1 VAGTGEEILRAS
13 GLRTWEVTGSALA
26 QLSARLAVTDDWQV
40 VPFGTRLHV
49 THDAGAELPDWIAR
63 HAADLDCRAQEIA
76 AGLEDLF
83 ISLMRREGDR
93 VD

>member
-1 VAGTGEEILRAS
+1 M
-13 GLRTWEVTGSALA
+13 
-26 QLSARLAVTDDWQV
+26 SARLAATEDWQV

-49 THDAGAELPDWIAR
+49 THDAGADLTDWLAR
-63 HAADLDCRAQEIA
+63 HATDLDCRAQEIA
-76 AGLEDLF
+76 SGLEDLF